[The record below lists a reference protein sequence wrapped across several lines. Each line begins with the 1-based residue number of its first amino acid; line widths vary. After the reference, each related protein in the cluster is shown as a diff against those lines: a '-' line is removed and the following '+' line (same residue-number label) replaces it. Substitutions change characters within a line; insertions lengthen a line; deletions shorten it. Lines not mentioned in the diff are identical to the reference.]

1 MEFAWHPAKADTNAR
16 KHGVSFEEATTV
28 FGDPL
33 AKTISD
39 PEHSILESRFVT
51 IGMTARGRLVVVCH
65 TESEDLIRV
74 ISAREASAHE
84 RKSYEN

>member
-1 MEFAWHPAKADTNAR
+1 
-16 KHGVSFEEATTV
+16 V

-51 IGMTARGRLVVVCH
+51 IGVTARRRLVVVCH
-65 TESEDLIRV
+65 TEEEDMIRV

-84 RKSYEN
+84 RQSYEN